1 MKALSK
7 LYLANLTEFLSNR
20 RALFLTIAFPVI
32 FIVIFGAVFTNQDK
46 AFADIGIVVED
57 AGDAVSQEIV
67 KGLESAPKGDLSG
80 GGQGDAKDDHDKN
93 PFSELKFREGKKAAL
108 LEDLRKGRLDAIITI
123 PAGLAKEA
131 AAMKAQALREAAGQ
145 MEKARREQMP
155 PPQASAPVAV
165 PDEADRAPLAA
176 PTPVPAQPGPPSPAP
191 TATAMPREAKTRA
204 TGAGRSHAGRAL
216 SPLSS
221 PKPTETPLPTRAF
234 TLASTPAPFLPPTP
248 TATSSPSTLV
258 RRVEIVEDHSVPLTP
273 AQITLTIDP
282 ARQLL
287 RPVLQALLAHIL
299 TSLDTHLTGQPP
311 LAELR
316 TESVQARELRT
327 IDYLLPGILALS
339 IMQLGLLATAQP
351 LVALRVQGVL
361 KRLSATP
368 LPRTTLLT
376 AYIAFRLT
384 IAMFQTML
392 TVVIGRY
399 AFKVAMV
406 GSWWQFSGWV
416 LLGTLVFLSI
426 GFFMA
431 AVSKNEESCTAVG
444 TVLNLPMILL
454 SGVFFPVNH
463 LSRVWDYIIMLV
475 PLNYLADALRTTMV
489 DAPPLHTAGT
499 NALVLGAWV
508 VVMTLLAVRFFSWE
522 SR

>member
-1 MKALSK
+1 MKALRK

-20 RALFLTIAFPVI
+20 RALFLTIAFPVL

-46 AFADIGIVVED
+46 AFADIGLVVED
-57 AGDAVSQEIV
+57 ANDAVSQEIV
-67 KGLESAPKGDLSG
+67 KGLESAPKGDLS

-108 LEDLRKGRLDAIITI
+108 LEDLRQGRLDAIITI

-131 AAMKAQALREAAGQ
+131 AAMKEQALREAAGQ

-155 PPQASAPVAV
+155 PATVAPVAV
-165 PDEADRAPLAA
+165 PDEAERVRLAA
-176 PTPVPAQPGPPSPAP
+176 AQASPVPVPPAPATPAP
-191 TATAMPREAKTRA
+191 TVAATLHEAKTRA
-204 TGAGRSHAGRAL
+204 AGASRPRAGRTPG
-216 SPLSS
+216 PLAS
-221 PKPTETPLPTRAF
+221 PKPTETPLPSQAL
-234 TLASTPAPFLPPTP
+234 TLASTPAPFLPPTS
-248 TATSSPSTLV
+248 AASPPPAAPV
-258 RRVEIVEDHSVPLTP
+258 RRVEIVEDHPEPLTP

-287 RPVLQALLAHIL
+287 RPVLQALLAHLL

-392 TVVIGRY
+392 TVIIGRY

-499 NALVLGAWV
+499 NALVLGCWV